1 MPLEGGYA
9 RQVVPGITRYHGNL
23 HSDGG
28 IMRDPNSEVEDGE
41 TEVMVNTPNGPTPY
55 IMSTYINMDG
65 TKNYNP
71 NKTSVADMSV
81 QIAQNGGTQE
91 DMNALAKFQ
100 EMQAGRDG
108 SKVVASAKHG
118 GPLQYKSRGLWDNI
132 HAKRRRIKAG
142 SGEKMRNP
150 GSTGA
155 PTNQAF
161 KRSQNMYG
169 GVLKYQDT
177 GAIKNPYYFNPNF
190 MNVQDTIYGRGATY
204 DSASRSFLADLLNKD
219 AYGEIPE
226 NNQTR
231 VFDSNKNEWIFKA
244 LNPRTTERKMGG
256 PVQYQTDGQ
265 IENYMEDFDLSKRK
279 TTNILKNFP
288 NMDFEN
294 DTILSVNNPNIRAQN
309 AIIQMNAIKA
319 GIDMPFTGQYRKGD
333 TLYRQYPKTKYQTE
347 GVVKDTQTYSASE
360 DQYPSFAPDMNMFD
374 QINIAEMS
382 DDDIDLYAMT
392 HGNSGFVVVEEDGKN
407 VMKRQ
412 NVALAEYMRSQR
424 DHGAYLAEHG
434 GMYMTPGSDQPVTL
448 LQQQTVKDKLP
459 RHLRESKT
467 SKWIHGLLDAGGT
480 IPVLGIVP
488 DALNAMY
495 YGIQGLTKFDPSTIF
510 NKEKRQIALETGT
523 LGGAKFQE
531 LMGYA
536 AMSSI
541 AAIPLVGQFGT
552 GAKYTMKGGKK
563 ILDTSKMLNKNNKQ
577 LKLFKSKREDLIKNP
592 TQNKKLIEELD
603 GKITSL
609 EGTIKEINTLHYSG
623 KTITKAEYDLMV
635 TNSKVKPG
643 EQMKLFDD
651 GMGSTSKTSKV
662 ETPSSPVVTVGDDAA
677 STAANTKKGPLS
689 WMTNMFKKGKNKVTP
704 NKSTVK
710 KYGKK
715 GAKYIMWTGILTA
728 AGIAVDKF
736 IADPIFRKREIER
749 LKNEG
754 FGIDED
760 ELEEIF
766 GSEIPSHKEM
776 LEQTEETNEVQTPIE
791 NQPSNMKTQP
801 NYLDSMYRE
810 NPELL
815 FHLLLEQ
822 SGQGDLVTPNTPS
835 NLKMGGPIQYQ
846 STGTIDRYDPS
857 KWSIFEDVM
866 GGLGY
871 EFLGQQQDPGTPGVL
886 TQQPQVGQTSTY
898 GEDYWSTPEGM
909 EAFYNA
915 NSGVLGQMGITNAEG
930 FDPSNPDHTGLFQN
944 QYNQSLSALWA
955 DHGDQFASAGLT
967 QEDLM
972 NFGFDG
978 TYKETTEDGVVTG
991 RTYTPADA
999 SLVNQLDANFGGYTG
1014 GSQGWRMSQ
1023 PTEEPIIFDELDI
1036 EPENEEDPCPCD
1048 PRLHVDDTDCCQ
1060 NEEELTTDIKYNK
1073 PRNLSWMLPVLGG
1086 LAQFPAVIKGLQD
1099 KPNLISPMVRSGIK
1113 LDRLDYNNQIIG
1125 NRRDMNTVNRHIQNS
1140 ALGPAKI
1147 ALMMANQ
1154 TKARENEA
1162 KIHAEGRNI
1171 NQQIQ
1176 NTETGANL
1184 KIGETNAQAIARANE
1199 LNQKEMRT
1207 VFENKVAAWDAFG
1220 DRMSTVTTDAMKF
1233 ITDNRIAKAIEGETG
1248 VMGADRFF
1256 NANPQFVVDGQ
1267 ITDEGQQAY
1276 MIEQERKRNRWN
1288 WLLGDRSQQYRGNVP
1303 S

>member
-1 MPLEGGYA
+1 MPLQGGYA
-9 RQVVPGITRYHGNL
+9 RQVMPGITRYHGNL

-41 TEVMVNTPNGPTPY
+41 TEVIVNTPNGPTPY

-65 TKNYNP
+65 TKNYDP

-81 QIAQNGGTQE
+81 EIAQNGGTQE

-100 EMQAGRDG
+100 EKQAGRDG
-108 SKVVASAKHG
+108 SKVVISAKHG
-118 GPLQYKSRGLWDNI
+118 GPLQYKSKGLWHNI
-132 HAKRRRIKAG
+132 HAKRARIAAG
-142 SGEKMRNP
+142 SGEKMRKP
-150 GSTGA
+150 GSKGA
-155 PTNQAF
+155 PTNEALR
-161 KRSQNMYG
+161 RSQNMYG
-169 GVLKYQDT
+169 GVLKYQDNGVIQNPSGT
-177 GAIKNPYYFNPNF
+177 MNIKNPYYWNPNF
-190 MNVQDTIYGRGATY
+190 MNVTDTIYGRGSTY

-226 NNQTR
+226 ENQTR
-231 VFDSNKNEWIFKA
+231 VFDPNKNEWIFKA
-244 LNPRTTERKMGG
+244 LNPRTRERRMGG
-256 PVQYQTDGQ
+256 PV
-265 IENYMEDFDLSKRK
+265 
-279 TTNILKNFP
+279 
-288 NMDFEN
+288 
-294 DTILSVNNPNIRAQN
+294 
-309 AIIQMNAIKA
+309 
-319 GIDMPFTGQYRKGD
+319 
-333 TLYRQYPKTKYQTE
+333 KYQTE
-347 GVVKDTQTYSASE
+347 GVVNDQATYTVSK

-382 DDDIDLYAMT
+382 DNDIDLYAMT
-392 HGNSGFVVVEEDGKN
+392 HGNSGFVIVEEDGQN

-412 NVALAEYMRSQR
+412 NVALAEYMKSQR

-434 GMYMTPGSDQPVTL
+434 GMYVTPGSDQPVTL
-448 LQQQTVKDKLP
+448 LAQTTVEDKLP

-467 SKWIHGLLDAGGT
+467 SKWIHGALDAAGT
-480 IPVLGIVP
+480 IPVFGIVP

-495 YGIQGLTKFDPSTIF
+495 YGVQGLTKFDPSTIF

-536 AMSSI
+536 GMSTI
-541 AAIPLVGQFGT
+541 AAVPFVGQFGT

-563 ILDTSKMLNKNNKQ
+563 ILDTGKMLNKNNKQ

-623 KTITKAEYDLMV
+623 RTITKGEYDLMV

-677 STAANTKKGPLS
+677 STAAKTKKGPLN
-689 WMTNMFKKGKNKVTP
+689 WVTNMFKKGKNKVTP

-715 GAKYIMWTGILTA
+715 GAKFLMWTTILTG
-728 AGIAVDKF
+728 AGIAIDKF
-736 IADPIFRKREIER
+736 IADPIYRKREIER
-749 LKNEG
+749 LRNEG
-754 FGIDED
+754 FGVDESEMD
-760 ELEEIF
+760 EIF

-776 LEQTEETNEVQTPIE
+776 LEQTEQTDEVQVPTE
-791 NQPSNMKTQP
+791 KQPSNMKTQP

-857 KWSIFEDVM
+857 NWSIFSNVM
-866 GGLGY
+866 KDLGY
-871 EFLGQQQDPGTPGVL
+871 EFLGKQQDPGVEGVL
-886 TQQPQVGQTSTY
+886 TKQPEVGETSTY
-898 GEDYWSTPEGM
+898 GEDYWSTPAGM

-915 NSGVLGQMGITNAEG
+915 NSGVLNQMGITSAEG
-930 FDPSNPDHTGLFQN
+930 FDPANPDHTGMFQN
-944 QYNQSLSALWA
+944 QYNESLKSLWA
-955 DHGDQFASAGLT
+955 DHGDEFAAAGLT
-967 QEDLM
+967 EEDLL
-972 NFGFDG
+972 NFGFEG
-978 TYKETTEDGVVTG
+978 TYKETSEDGVVTS
-991 RTYTPADA
+991 RTYTPYDK

-1014 GSQGWRMSQ
+1014 GSQGWRMAA
-1023 PTEEPIIFDELDI
+1023 PTEPPIEFEEIDI

-1060 NEEELTTDIKYNK
+1060 NEEELTNDIRYNK

-1099 KPNLISPMVRSGIK
+1099 KANLISPMVRSGIK
-1113 LDRLDYNNQIIG
+1113 LDRLDYNNQIIA

-1162 KIHAEGRNI
+1162 KIHAEGRNV

-1176 NTETGANL
+1176 NTETGANI
-1184 KIGETNAQAIARANE
+1184 KIGETNAQAIAKANE

-1207 VFENKVAAWDAFG
+1207 VFENKVKAWDAFG

-1233 ITDNRIAKAIEGETG
+1233 IADNRIAKAIEGDTG
-1248 VMGADRFF
+1248 VLAADRFF
-1256 NANPQFVVDGQ
+1256 RANPQFVVDGQ

-1276 MIEQERKRNRWN
+1276 MIEQERKKNRWN
-1288 WLLGDRSQQYRGNVP
+1288 WLLGDRSQQYKGNVT